1 MADRAKIRRC
11 AIYTR
16 KSTEEG
22 LDQAYNS
29 LDAQRDACAA
39 YIASQKHEGWLAV
52 EKHYDDGGFSGGS
65 LERPALQ
72 ALFADLAKGGIDII
86 VVYKIDRLTRSLADF
101 AKLTDLF
108 DKHQVSFVA
117 VTQQFNTST
126 SMGRLTLNVLLS
138 FAQFERE
145 VAGER
150 IRDKIAASKKR
161 GMWMGG
167 RTPIG
172 YDVKDKKL
180 MVNEQ
185 EAETVRHIFRR
196 YLELKSVKFLQADLE
211 RFGIRSKPHIARDG
225 TPYGSCIMYRGA
237 LSVLLTS
244 QTYRGMIS
252 HCGCLYPGEHERIVP
267 EDLFQAVQSVLAAQG
282 PGEAAKKKLASPAI
296 LMGLVFDAA
305 GKRLQPTHCSKKG
318 RKYHYYVS
326 APTIRDAK
334 ANPGGFRIP
343 APDLERIVTQ
353 SIAARLRDR
362 HWLSSEFNLHANVSG
377 FGKLADSATR
387 LRPRSNNNP
396 RSDPAS

>member
-1 MADRAKIRRC
+1 
-11 AIYTR
+11 
-16 KSTEEG
+16 
-22 LDQAYNS
+22 
-29 LDAQRDACAA
+29 
-39 YIASQKHEGWLAV
+39 
-52 EKHYDDGGFSGGS
+52 
-65 LERPALQ
+65 
-72 ALFADLAKGGIDII
+72 
-86 VVYKIDRLTRSLADF
+86 
-101 AKLTDLF
+101 
-108 DKHQVSFVA
+108 
-117 VTQQFNTST
+117 
-126 SMGRLTLNVLLS
+126 
-138 FAQFERE
+138 
-145 VAGER
+145 
-150 IRDKIAASKKR
+150 
-161 GMWMGG
+161 
-167 RTPIG
+167 
-172 YDVKDKKL
+172 
-180 MVNEQ
+180 
-185 EAETVRHIFRR
+185 
-196 YLELKSVKFLQADLE
+196 
-211 RFGIRSKPHIARDG
+211 
-225 TPYGSCIMYRGA
+225 MYRGA

-326 APTIRDAK
+326 APMIRDAK
-334 ANPGGFRIP
+334 ANPQGFRIP
-343 APDLERIVTQ
+343 APDLEKIVTQ